1 MTTRMRTALTTGGG
15 LLLAILLLYLA
26 LRGIDLRAMM
36 GALRTAAY
44 GWLLPLGVL
53 TLLSVGLRAWRWLL
67 LLRALPAAQGGARP
81 GTLRTAT
88 YSVMI
93 GYMVNYAA
101 PRAGE
106 VARSVNLSAQT
117 HHNVSSVLG
126 TVVSERVLDVAVLAL
141 ALTSS
146 AVLLLDRLPVVQ
158 ELFLDPAQAQL
169 QRLPWL
175 LIGAGLLLSLGGAVL
190 LVRYVQRLKPIL
202 RSFWEGLR
210 TLGRSRERLKLLLS
224 TVLVWCCYV
233 GMAYLPFVMLGM
245 TEAYH
250 LTLVDTWVIMTL
262 GALGIVVPSPGGAG
276 SYHYITI
283 QTLVVLYGV
292 DAAAAAGYAIIA
304 HGVQLVFYVA
314 GGALCLARQGIP
326 LRDLLQRKRPT
337 ADNA

>member
-1 MTTRMRTALTTGGG
+1 MTTRVRTALTTGGG

-26 LRGIDLRAMM
+26 LRGIDLTAMM

-44 GWLLPLGVL
+44 GWLLPLCAL
-53 TLLSVGLRAWRWLL
+53 ILLSVGLRAWRWLL
-67 LLRALPAAQGGARP
+67 LLRALPASPVDARP
-81 GTLRTAT
+81 ATLRTAT

-117 HHNVSSVLG
+117 HHGVSSVLG
-126 TVVSERVLDVAVLAL
+126 TVVSERVLDMVVLAL
-141 ALTSS
+141 ALASS

-169 QRLPWL
+169 ERLPWL
-175 LIGAGLLLSLGGAVL
+175 LIGAGLLLSLGGALL
-190 LVRYVQRLKPIL
+190 LVRYVQRLKPML
-202 RSFWEGLR
+202 RSFWDGLQ
-210 TLGRSRERLKLLLS
+210 TVGRSPERVGLLLS
-224 TVLVWCCYV
+224 TVLIWGCYV
-233 GMAYLPFVMLGM
+233 GMAFLPFVMLGM
-245 TEAYH
+245 TEAYN
-250 LTLVDTWVIMTL
+250 LTLVDTWVIMAL

-314 GGALCLARQGIP
+314 GGALCLALQGIP
-326 LRDLLQRKRPT
+326 LHDLLQRKRPT
-337 ADNA
+337 AGNA

>member
-1 MTTRMRTALTTGGG
+1 MTTRVRTALTTGGG

-26 LRGIDLRAMM
+26 LRGIDLTAMM

-44 GWLLPLGVL
+44 GWLLPLCAL
-53 TLLSVGLRAWRWLL
+53 ILLSVGLRAWRWLL
-67 LLRALPAAQGGARP
+67 LLRALPASPVDARP
-81 GTLRTAT
+81 AALRTAT

-117 HHNVSSVLG
+117 HHGVSSVLG
-126 TVVSERVLDVAVLAL
+126 TVVSERVLDMVVLAL
-141 ALTSS
+141 ALASS

-158 ELFLDPAQAQL
+158 ELFLDPAQTQL
-169 QRLPWL
+169 ERLPWL
-175 LIGAGLLLSLGGAVL
+175 LIGAGLLLSLGGALL
-190 LVRYVQRLKPIL
+190 LVRYVQRLKPML
-202 RSFWEGLR
+202 RSFWDGLQ
-210 TLGRSRERLKLLLS
+210 TVGRSPRRAGLLLS
-224 TVLVWCCYV
+224 TVLIWCCYV
-233 GMAYLPFVMLGM
+233 GMAFLPFMMLGM
-245 TEAYH
+245 TGAYN
-250 LTLVDTWVIMTL
+250 LTLVDTWVIMAL

-314 GGALCLARQGIP
+314 GGALCLALQRIP
-326 LRDLLQRKRPT
+326 LRDLLQRRSPT
-337 ADNA
+337 AGNA